1 MDRLSQDDSKV
12 RCIVLKG
19 EGKHFTAGLD
29 LKSAMNLS
37 QLKDSA
43 SDPARASFKFFNVVK
58 PLQDSVSSC
67 EKARVPVIAA
77 MHGYCIGAGVDISS
91 ACDVRM
97 CSADTKFSIKEV
109 DLALAADIGTL
120 QRFQKVVG
128 NQSWAN
134 ELAYTA
140 RFFGAEEALKYGF
153 VSSVHPTAADCHQAA
168 IALA

>member
-1 MDRLSQDDSKV
+1 MVSFNRAQKFNSITWELFGELKKVMDGLSQDDSKV

-29 LKSAMNLS
+29 LKSAMKLS

-120 QRFQKVVG
+120 QRF
-128 NQSWAN
+128 
-134 ELAYTA
+134 
-140 RFFGAEEALKYGF
+140 
-153 VSSVHPTAADCHQAA
+153 
-168 IALA
+168 